1 MIPDYVFDENGDI
14 QIASPKNRRVVK
26 KVKIMDDGIHF
37 EKALKSKAA
46 IIGTITI
53 KGINSFIVFLLF

>member
-1 MIPDYVFDENGDI
+1 MDYYFDLMTYELEMYNQTKDK
-14 QIASPKNRRVVK
+14 SY
-26 KVKIMDDGIHF
+26 F

-53 KGINSFIVFLLF
+53 NGISSFIVFLLFRCVS